1 MMIVIHIY
9 KYKLIGVDFLDSSDA
24 WRIIVLFIL
33 LVLSA
38 FFSSAETCLTT
49 VNKMRMKSM
58 ADEKVKNAKLVLKLI
73 EDPAKLLSAILIGNN
88 IVNLSASSLTTSFA
102 IQLAAKSGFSDLTS
116 IITGLATGVLTVLIL
131 IFGEIVPKTLATMN
145 AEKLSLVYAKPIYAV
160 TTVLTPIAFIMNKIS
175 NGLLILLR
183 IDTKRRPAITE
194 NELRTIVDVSHKEG
208 VIESEERQMITNVV
222 DFGDSLAKDVM
233 VPKMDVSFVNVKLSY
248 NELVECYSVDKFTRM
263 PVYSESRDNIV
274 GIINLKDLFFYQGC
288 KKDFS
293 IAEIMREPYFTYE
306 YKKISEL
313 FFEMKQASIPMAIV
327 LDEYG
332 STAGMLTIE
341 DLIEEIVGEIRD
353 EYDANEEDEITKIDD
368 ENYILLGVAKLDDVD
383 ESLGIKIES
392 EDYDSIAGHIINLLD
407 HFPEAGETVS
417 DKFARYTVLEAEK
430 NRIDKVKLHLLPKPK
445 EEDEEEIE
453 EEMV

>member
-1 MMIVIHIY
+1 M
-9 KYKLIGVDFLDSSDA
+9 DSSDA
-24 WRIIVLFIL
+24 WRIITLFIL

-58 ADEKVKNAKLVLKLI
+58 ADEKVKNARIVLKLI
-73 EDPAKLLSAILIGNN
+73 ENQTKMLSAILIGNN
-88 IVNLSASSLTTSFA
+88 IVNLTASSLTTSFA
-102 IQLAAKSGFSDLTS
+102 IQIAQKSGFSEMTS
-116 IITGLATGVLTVLIL
+116 IITGAATGILTVLIL
-131 IFGEIVPKTLATMN
+131 IFGEIVPKTLATMS
-145 AEKLSLVYAKPIYAV
+145 AEKLALTYAKPVYAV
-160 TTVLTPIAFIMNKIS
+160 TTVLAPIAFLMNQIS
-175 NGLLILLR
+175 KGLLIILR
-183 IDTKRRPAITE
+183 IDTKKQPAITE

-233 VPKMDVSFVNVKLSY
+233 VPKMDVAFANVKLSY

-263 PVYSESRDNIV
+263 PVYSESRDNVV
-274 GIINLKDLFFYQGC
+274 GIINLKDLFFYQGS

-293 IAEIMREPYFTYE
+293 IADVMREPYFTYE

-313 FFEMKQASIPMAIV
+313 FFEMKKKSIPMAIV

-353 EYDANEEDEITKIDD
+353 EYDANEEDEITKLDD
-368 ENYILLGVAKLDDVD
+368 ENYILLGVAKLDDID
-383 ESLGIKIES
+383 KISGIKIES
-392 EDYDSIAGHIINLLD
+392 EDYDSIAGHVINLLD
-407 HFPEAGETVS
+407 HFPQAGESVS
-417 DKFARYTVLEAEK
+417 DQFARYTVLEAEK
-430 NRIDKVKLHLLPKPK
+430 NHIDKVKLHLLPKPK
-445 EEDEEEIE
+445 EEEEAAENSI
-453 EEMV
+453 

>member
-1 MMIVIHIY
+1 M
-9 KYKLIGVDFLDSSDA
+9 DSSDA
-24 WRIIVLFIL
+24 WRIITLFIL

-58 ADEKVKNAKLVLKLI
+58 ADEKVKNARIVLKLI
-73 EDPAKLLSAILIGNN
+73 ENQTKMLSAILIGNN
-88 IVNLSASSLTTSFA
+88 IVNLTASSLTTSFA
-102 IQLAAKSGFSDLTS
+102 IQIAQKSGFSEMTS
-116 IITGLATGVLTVLIL
+116 IITGAATGILTVLIL
-131 IFGEIVPKTLATMN
+131 IFGEIVPKTLATMS
-145 AEKLSLVYAKPIYAV
+145 AEKLALTYAKPVYAV
-160 TTVLTPIAFIMNKIS
+160 TTVLAPVAFLMNQIS
-175 NGLLILLR
+175 KGLLIILR
-183 IDTKRRPAITE
+183 IDTKKQPAITE

-233 VPKMDVSFVNVKLSY
+233 VPKMDVAFANVKLSY

-263 PVYSESRDNIV
+263 PVYSESRDNVV
-274 GIINLKDLFFYQGC
+274 GIINLKDLFFYQGS

-293 IAEIMREPYFTYE
+293 IADVMREPYFTYE

-313 FFEMKQASIPMAIV
+313 FFEMKKKSIPMAIV

-353 EYDANEEDEITKIDD
+353 EYDANEEDEITKLDD
-368 ENYILLGVAKLDDVD
+368 ENYILLGVAKLDDID
-383 ESLGIKIES
+383 KISGIKIES
-392 EDYDSIAGHIINLLD
+392 EDYDSIAGHVINLLD
-407 HFPEAGETVS
+407 HFPQAGESVS
-417 DKFARYTVLEAEK
+417 DQFARYTVLEAEK
-430 NRIDKVKLHLLPKPK
+430 SY
-445 EEDEEEIE
+445 
-453 EEMV
+453 

>member
-1 MMIVIHIY
+1 M
-9 KYKLIGVDFLDSSDA
+9 DSSDA
-24 WRIIVLFIL
+24 WRIITLFIL

-58 ADEKVKNAKLVLKLI
+58 ADEKVKNARIVLKLI
-73 EDPAKLLSAILIGNN
+73 ENQTKMLSAILIGNN
-88 IVNLSASSLTTSFA
+88 IVNLTASSLTTSFA
-102 IQLAAKSGFSDLTS
+102 IQIAQKSGFSEMTS
-116 IITGLATGVLTVLIL
+116 IITGAATGILTVLIL
-131 IFGEIVPKTLATMN
+131 IFGEIVPKTLATMS
-145 AEKLSLVYAKPIYAV
+145 AEKLALTYAKPVYAV
-160 TTVLTPIAFIMNKIS
+160 TTVLAPVAFLMNQIS
-175 NGLLILLR
+175 KGLLIILR
-183 IDTKRRPAITE
+183 IDTKKQPAITE

-233 VPKMDVSFVNVKLSY
+233 VPKMDVAFANVKLSY

-263 PVYSESRDNIV
+263 PVYSESRDNVV
-274 GIINLKDLFFYQGC
+274 GIINLKDLFFYQGS

-293 IAEIMREPYFTYE
+293 IADVMREPYFTYE

-313 FFEMKQASIPMAIV
+313 FFEMKKKSIPMAIV

-353 EYDANEEDEITKIDD
+353 EYDANEEDEITKLDD
-368 ENYILLGVAKLDDVD
+368 ENYILLGVAKLDDID
-383 ESLGIKIES
+383 KISGIKIES
-392 EDYDSIAGHIINLLD
+392 EDYDSIAGHVINLLD
-407 HFPEAGETVS
+407 HFPQAGESVS
-417 DKFARYTVLEAEK
+417 DQFARYTVLEAEK
-430 NRIDKVKLHLLPKPK
+430 NHIDKVKLHLLPKPK
-445 EEDEEEIE
+445 EEEEAAENSI
-453 EEMV
+453 

>member
-1 MMIVIHIY
+1 M
-9 KYKLIGVDFLDSSDA
+9 DSSDA
-24 WRIIVLFIL
+24 PRITILFIL

-49 VNKMRMKSM
+49 VNKMRMKSL
-58 ADEKVKNAKLVLKLI
+58 ADEKVKNAALVLKLI
-73 EDPAKLLSAILIGNN
+73 ENPTKLLSAILIGNN
-88 IVNLSASSLTTSFA
+88 IVNISASSLTTSFA
-102 IQLAAKSGFSDLTS
+102 IQLAHKLGFSNMVSLF
-116 IITGLATGVLTVLIL
+116 TGLATGILTLLVL
-131 IFGEIVPKTLATMN
+131 IFGEIVPKSFATVSS
-145 AEKLSLVYAKPIYAV
+145 EKLSLLYAKPIYLI
-160 TTVLTPIAFIMNKIS
+160 TNVLAPASFLMNKLS
-175 NGLLILLR
+175 DGLLRMLH
-183 IDTKRRPAITE
+183 IDPHAQPAITE

-233 VPKMDVSFVNVKLSY
+233 VPKMDVAFANVKLSY
-248 NELVECYSVDKFTRM
+248 NELIELYSKYTFTRL

-274 GIINLKDLFFYQGC
+274 GIVNLKDLFFYQGP

-293 IAEIMREPYFTYE
+293 LAEIMREPYFTYE

-313 FFEMKQASIPMAIV
+313 FFEMKQESIPMAIV

-332 STAGMLTIE
+332 STSGMLTIE

-368 ENYILLGVAKLDDVD
+368 ETYILLGVAKLDDVD
-383 ESLGIKIES
+383 EQLGITLES

-407 HFPEAGETVS
+407 HFPEAGESVS
-417 DKFARYTVLEAEK
+417 DTFATYTVLEAEK
-430 NRIDKVKLHLLPKPK
+430 NRIDKVKLHLLPPVQN
-445 EEDEEEIE
+445 EEEGEDEETNRD
-453 EEMV
+453 VAL

>member
-1 MMIVIHIY
+1 M
-9 KYKLIGVDFLDSSDA
+9 DSSDA
-24 WRIIVLFIL
+24 WRIITLFIL

-58 ADEKVKNAKLVLKLI
+58 ADEKVKNARIVLKLI
-73 EDPAKLLSAILIGNN
+73 ENQTKMLSAILIGNN
-88 IVNLSASSLTTSFA
+88 IVNLTASSLTTSFA
-102 IQLAAKSGFSDLTS
+102 IQIAQKSGFSEMTS
-116 IITGLATGVLTVLIL
+116 IITGAATGILTVLIL
-131 IFGEIVPKTLATMN
+131 IFGEIVPKTLATMS
-145 AEKLSLVYAKPIYAV
+145 AEKLALTYAKPVYAV
-160 TTVLTPIAFIMNKIS
+160 TTVLAPVAFLMNQIS
-175 NGLLILLR
+175 KGLLIILR
-183 IDTKRRPAITE
+183 IDTKKQPAITE

-233 VPKMDVSFVNVKLSY
+233 VPKMDVAFANVKLSY

-263 PVYSESRDNIV
+263 PVYSESRDNVV
-274 GIINLKDLFFYQGC
+274 GIINLKDLFFYQGS

-293 IAEIMREPYFTYE
+293 IADVMREPYFTNE

-313 FFEMKQASIPMAIV
+313 FFEMKKKSIPMAIV

-353 EYDANEEDEITKIDD
+353 EYDANEEDEITKLDD
-368 ENYILLGVAKLDDVD
+368 ENYILLGVAKLDDID
-383 ESLGIKIES
+383 KISGIKIES
-392 EDYDSIAGHIINLLD
+392 EDYDSIAGHVINLLD
-407 HFPEAGETVS
+407 HFPQAGESVS
-417 DKFARYTVLEAEK
+417 DQFARYTVLEAEK
-430 NRIDKVKLHLLPKPK
+430 NHIDKVKLHLLPKPK
-445 EEDEEEIE
+445 EEEEAAENSI
-453 EEMV
+453 

>member
-1 MMIVIHIY
+1 M
-9 KYKLIGVDFLDSSDA
+9 DSSDA
-24 WRIIVLFIL
+24 WRIITLFIL

-58 ADEKVKNAKLVLKLI
+58 ADEKVKNAGIVLKLI
-73 EDPAKLLSAILIGNN
+73 ENQTKMLSAILIGNN
-88 IVNLSASSLTTSFA
+88 IVNLTASSLTTSFA
-102 IQLAAKSGFSDLTS
+102 IQIAQKSGFSEMTS
-116 IITGLATGVLTVLIL
+116 IITGAATGILTVLIL
-131 IFGEIVPKTLATMN
+131 IFGEIVPKTLATMS
-145 AEKLSLVYAKPIYAV
+145 AEKLALTYAKPVYAV
-160 TTVLTPIAFIMNKIS
+160 TTVLAPVAFLMNQIS
-175 NGLLILLR
+175 KGLLIILR
-183 IDTKRRPAITE
+183 IDTKKQPAITE

-233 VPKMDVSFVNVKLSY
+233 VPKMDVAFANVKLSY

-263 PVYSESRDNIV
+263 PVYSESRDNVV
-274 GIINLKDLFFYQGC
+274 GIINLKDLFFYQGS

-293 IAEIMREPYFTYE
+293 IADVMREPYFTYE

-313 FFEMKQASIPMAIV
+313 FFEMKKKSIPMAIV

-353 EYDANEEDEITKIDD
+353 EYDANEEDEITKLDD
-368 ENYILLGVAKLDDVD
+368 ENYILLGVAKLDDID
-383 ESLGIKIES
+383 KISGIKIES
-392 EDYDSIAGHIINLLD
+392 EDYDSIAGHVINLLD
-407 HFPEAGETVS
+407 HFPQAGESVS
-417 DKFARYTVLEAEK
+417 DQFARYTVLEAEK
-430 NRIDKVKLHLLPKPK
+430 NHIDKVKLHLLPKPK
-445 EEDEEEIE
+445 EEEEAAENSI
-453 EEMV
+453 

>member
-1 MMIVIHIY
+1 M
-9 KYKLIGVDFLDSSDA
+9 DSSDA
-24 WRIIVLFIL
+24 WRIITLFIL

-58 ADEKVKNAKLVLKLI
+58 ADEKVKNARIVLKLI
-73 EDPAKLLSAILIGNN
+73 ENQTKMLSAILIGNN
-88 IVNLSASSLTTSFA
+88 IVNLTASSLTTSFA
-102 IQLAAKSGFSDLTS
+102 IQIAQKSGFSEMTS
-116 IITGLATGVLTVLIL
+116 IITGAATGILTVLIL
-131 IFGEIVPKTLATMN
+131 IFGEIVPKTLATMS
-145 AEKLSLVYAKPIYAV
+145 AEKLALTYAKPVYAV
-160 TTVLTPIAFIMNKIS
+160 TTVLAPVAFLMNQIS
-175 NGLLILLR
+175 KGLLIILR
-183 IDTKRRPAITE
+183 IDTKKQPAITE

-233 VPKMDVSFVNVKLSY
+233 VPKMDVAFANVKLSY

-263 PVYSESRDNIV
+263 PVYSESRDNVV
-274 GIINLKDLFFYQGC
+274 GIINLKDLFFYQGS

-293 IAEIMREPYFTYE
+293 IADVMREPYFTYE

-313 FFEMKQASIPMAIV
+313 FFEMKKKSIPMAIV

-353 EYDANEEDEITKIDD
+353 EYDANEEDEITKLDD
-368 ENYILLGVAKLDDVD
+368 ENYILLGVAKLDDID
-383 ESLGIKIES
+383 KISGIKIES
-392 EDYDSIAGHIINLLD
+392 EDYDSIAGHVINLLD
-407 HFPEAGETVS
+407 HFPQAGESVS
-417 DKFARYTVLEAEK
+417 DQFARYTVLEAEK
-430 NRIDKVKLHLLPKPK
+430 NHIDKVKLHLLPQPK
-445 EEDEEEIE
+445 EEEEATENSR
-453 EEMV
+453 